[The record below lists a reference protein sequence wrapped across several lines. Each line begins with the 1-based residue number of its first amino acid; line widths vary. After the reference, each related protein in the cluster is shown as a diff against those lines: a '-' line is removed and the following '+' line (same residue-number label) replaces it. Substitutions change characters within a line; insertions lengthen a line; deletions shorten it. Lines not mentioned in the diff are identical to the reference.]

1 MLCQHTTV
9 QIIGGNKWNKQT
21 SWELLLLFTNFKN
34 EHGRSGPNFSR
45 SGHEK
50 IKYLFYTINL
60 SILKFLI
67 QQIASHAPFIS
78 KILLPI

>member
-9 QIIGGNKWNKQT
+9 QIIGGNKCNKQT

-34 EHGRSGPNFSR
+34 EHGRSGPNFSS

-50 IKYLFYTINL
+50 NKIF
-60 SILKFLI
+60 ILHSEFK
-67 QQIASHAPFIS
+67 HS
-78 KILLPI
+78 KIFDSTNCILCPFHF